1 MNFIQLTMANANK
14 PSELTA
20 EWTVHAQLT
29 ISHPND
35 LRKRSFDNGTDG
47 DRSNADGKTPAT
59 KTGDDSKLLEDDCN
73 NNDSQNSN
81 PFKVVYKF
89 SSDDVTD
96 NSNNNNDNDSAKFQK
111 GNIIFSSSEPLRD
124 KVIHSPCSFTI
135 YSKIHLLLILPHI
148 IFKEYKW
155 RKWCCNW

>member
-1 MNFIQLTMANANK
+1 MANANK

-47 DRSNADGKTPAT
+47 VRSNAEGKMTAT
-59 KTGDDSKLLEDDCN
+59 KTEDDSKLQEDDFS
-73 NNDSQNSN
+73 NNDPHNSN

-89 SSDDVTD
+89 ISDEVTD

-124 KVIHSPCSFTI
+124 KVNHFLCSFTI
-135 YSKIHLLLILPHI
+135 FYSKTHLILIFPNI

-155 RKWCCNW
+155 CKWCCNG